1 MPAGS
6 SSKKSKANHNELGP
20 IFAND
25 LAYRAIT
32 AGGTEF
38 PAGSILAREK
48 LAKPS
53 DTKPQLLAVMIKHE
67 SGFNPDARD
76 WEFLLIDG
84 SLKKVKLHQKTGA
97 CLDCHQS
104 QAVTDY
110 VYPLK

>member
-1 MPAGS
+1 MRGSS

-20 IFAND
+20 VFAND
-25 LAYRAIT
+25 LAYKAIT
-32 AGGTEF
+32 AGGAEF
-38 PAGSILAREK
+38 PVGSVLVREK
-48 LAKPS
+48 LTKPG
-53 DTKPQLLAVMIKHE
+53 DTKPQLLAVMIKHG

-76 WEFLLIDG
+76 WEFLLTDG